1 MIGCPLLL
9 AGVILLTGCSKDS
22 GEEPVPEQKQV
33 ITFSGRL
40 QEETTVTRA
49 GLEEKLDNK
58 TFQVWGYKNTSY
70 DATQGYTS
78 YQAVMPDFTVN
89 WIANTA
95 YTTTTNTNDWEYVG
109 QGPDQTIKYW
119 DMSASAYRFF
129 GYAIGN
135 ATASPAV
142 SASTVTETDRT
153 SNSPA
158 TYVFSSTVD
167 ANSEATRNAA
177 PYFTRLWFST
187 GALPQYQDKQ
197 FGQPVQ
203 LQFVK
208 PLCRVR
214 FMFTIA
220 EGVAATRPDIKEIS
234 FHPTTYGAT
243 IATAGTVAVTYPITG
258 TATQESWSISNIDTS
273 KSLDKFE
280 IDYYEEPTPAVN
292 PANSLPTTWPNSPQQ
307 WYYVLPA
314 PTQGSFKLEAQ
325 VVTREVKTAEVPAEY
340 MRWQAGYQYT
350 YKFKVTESGGIT
362 LDIIQVGID
371 DWVIK
376 NASEHTVYNW

>member
-1 MIGCPLLL
+1 M
-9 AGVILLTGCSKDS
+9 TENK
-22 GEEPVPEQKQV
+22 V

-40 QEETTVTRA
+40 QDEASVTRA
-49 GLEEKLDNK
+49 GGRGLEEVIDNK

-109 QGPDQTIKYW
+109 QGATPEQQANQTIKYW
-119 DMSASAYRFF
+119 DMSANAYRFF

-135 ATASPAV
+135 ATDAVHADPSDPNSAIVTPAV
-142 SASTVTETDRT
+142 AASTVTKTDHT
-153 SNSPA
+153 STTYNPA
-158 TYVFSSTVD
+158 TYAFTTTVD
-167 ANSEATRNAA
+167 ATSEATRNAA

-208 PLCRVR
+208 PYARVR

-220 EGVAATRPDIKEIS
+220 EGVAATRPDIKNFS
-234 FHPTTYGAT
+234 FHPTQQGSY
-243 IATAGTVAVTYPITG
+243 ITYPISC
-258 TATQESWSISNIDTS
+258 TATQETWSTTPTSNIPAFD
-273 KSLDKFE
+273 
-280 IDYYEEPTPAVN
+280 IDYYEAPNPAVTPTDN
-292 PANSLPTTWPNSPQQ
+292 LPTTWPNSPQH

-314 PTQGSFKLEAQ
+314 ASQGSFTLEAE
-325 VVTREVKTAEVPAEY
+325 VVTNEVKSAVVPAEY
-340 MRWQAGYQYT
+340 MRWQAGYEYT
-350 YKFKVTESGGIT
+350 YKFKITESGGIT
-362 LDIIQVGID
+362 LDIIQVGING
-371 DWVIK
+371 WVVR
-376 NASEHTVYNW
+376 NDSQHQAYNW